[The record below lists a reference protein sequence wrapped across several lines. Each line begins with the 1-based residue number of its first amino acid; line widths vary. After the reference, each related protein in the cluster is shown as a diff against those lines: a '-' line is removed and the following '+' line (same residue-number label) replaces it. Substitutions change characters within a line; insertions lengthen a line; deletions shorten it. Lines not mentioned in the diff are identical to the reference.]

1 MDYLSLCLLCKD
13 ENDYLPEW
21 LDYHI
26 LMGVD
31 RFYIYDNESQISLRE
46 SLKYYIERGWVVV
59 IDIPGKAVQLY
70 AYDHCLHTFGP
81 NTFWMGFIDTDEF
94 LVPKT
99 TLNLKELLKDYEA
112 YGGLAVSSLF
122 FGSNRHQTRP
132 SAGQIASYT
141 QRTHVTFKENELV
154 KSIIQPGMAQMPYS
168 PHDFIYK
175 ENTWCVNEGFLRVDN
190 QDFPNHIEKIQLN
203 HYFCRSRGELDQ
215 KLMRGRGAMD
225 AAWPRKRFEI
235 VNNFATIQDTNIL
248 QKIEAL
254 FNQSEIVQNCLMK
267 LPEDAGLLEKMAAV
281 AHIQRPVPLDI
292 TPLKDVTFRAEITA
306 FLGMEAQ
313 FRAVKERSGFEEIKC
328 WFVKKI
334 QIFPQR
340 ATLYIDLAICHLN
353 LKDPPSAWQA
363 LIKAWELAPNSY
375 SVLFG
380 MVYHFLKIKNF
391 EMAEKTCHLLLEM
404 GPHNLTVLGFMTEAL
419 LGQKRYEEA
428 IKVGMPVV
436 ELSAQVGELP
446 EQMGIF
452 LIKKMA
458 DHLLEK
464 KDYSSAVRLWGAGI
478 KCQPDNVNALIEL
491 TQALLLAGD
500 KAGAHLRLVEACEL
514 DPQNEAAQ
522 TLLRIST
529 PASSSPVLAT
539 SKRSY

>member
-1 MDYLSLCLLCKD
+1 MDYLSLCLICKD
-13 ENDYLPEW
+13 ENDYLSEW

-46 SLKYYIERGWVVV
+46 TLKYYIERGWVIVT
-59 IDIPGKAVQLY
+59 DIPGRAVQLY

-99 TLNLKELLKDYEA
+99 TLNLKELFKDYEA

-122 FGSNRHQTRP
+122 FGSNGHQTRP

-154 KSIIQPGMAQMPYS
+154 KSIIQPGMTQMPYS

-175 ENTWCVNEGFLRVDN
+175 ENAWCVNEGFLRVDN
-190 QDFPNHIEKIQLN
+190 QDFPSHIEKIQLN

-215 KLMRGRGAMD
+215 KLIRGRGAMD

-254 FNQSEIVQNCLMK
+254 FNQSEIVQNCLME
-267 LPEDAGLLEKMAAV
+267 LPEAAGLLEKMAAV
-281 AHIQRPVPLDI
+281 AHMQHPDPLDI
-292 TPLKDVTFRAEITA
+292 TPLSDVTFRAEITT
-306 FLGMEAQ
+306 FLDIESQ
-313 FRAVKERSGFEEIKC
+313 FSAVKERGDFEEIKN
-328 WFVKKI
+328 WTAKKI

-340 ATLYIDLAICHLN
+340 TTLYIDLAICSLN
-353 LKDPPSAWQA
+353 LKDPSSAWQA
-363 LIKAWELAPNSY
+363 LTQAWELAPNSY

-380 MVYHFLKIKNF
+380 MVYHFLKVKNF

-404 GPHNLTVLGFMTEAL
+404 APHNLTVLGFMTEAL

-446 EQMGIF
+446 EQMGTF

-464 KDYSSAVRLWGAGI
+464 KDYFSAVRLWEAGV
-478 KCQPDNVNALIEL
+478 KCQPGKVSALLEL

-500 KAGAHLRLVEACEL
+500 KVEAHLRLIEAREL
-514 DPQNEAAQ
+514 DPQNEAVL
-522 TLLRIST
+522 TLLKIST
-529 PASSSPVLAT
+529 PTSSPFLAT